1 MASIAYESKF
11 QQIIEDN
18 IDLVSEYDSIDNN
31 IPLEYCFEDI
41 VAIYNTYK
49 SINKLADFSYTVLS
63 ALKNAVLYKQNI
75 LDCMDMFISESKI
88 DDPQNSIQ
96 QYFKEVGRIY
106 EKNNNKFDIE
116 FCPENRDKL
125 IEMNLKTVISVAKRY
140 QGLGLSLQELISAGN
155 YGLITAFDKFDPSR
169 SKLKDE
175 VLENINDLPE
185 TFSYAEVTECIK
197 QFFTYG
203 DIKKKFT
210 ECFKP
215 GIIYNKSELLKWI
228 DKNIYNAKFN
238 SIATMWIRAYI
249 LIELDNY
256 SRLVKKPKTEIYK
269 DKLENGSYCKELTL
283 DIDSPISDDSD
294 TLLSDVLYVEDTTPT
309 AFEINEAY
317 KIFKDGLS
325 KLLDGV
331 KPRNRGIFLKKF
343 GIGLP
348 RPMLPKEIAEQEGL
362 SKARVSQIFQS
373 VIEQVQENS
382 VKYNIDSDKLFEALR
397 KIQ

>member
-75 LDCMDMFISESKI
+75 LDCMDMFISESKM

-215 GIIYNKSELLKWI
+215 GITYNKSELLKWI

>member
-155 YGLITAFDKFDPSR
+155 YGLK
-169 SKLKDE
+169 
-175 VLENINDLPE
+175 
-185 TFSYAEVTECIK
+185 
-197 QFFTYG
+197 
-203 DIKKKFT
+203 
-210 ECFKP
+210 
-215 GIIYNKSELLKWI
+215 
-228 DKNIYNAKFN
+228 
-238 SIATMWIRAYI
+238 AT
-249 LIELDNY
+249 
-256 SRLVKKPKTEIYK
+256 S
-269 DKLENGSYCKELTL
+269 
-283 DIDSPISDDSD
+283 
-294 TLLSDVLYVEDTTPT
+294 
-309 AFEINEAY
+309 
-317 KIFKDGLS
+317 
-325 KLLDGV
+325 
-331 KPRNRGIFLKKF
+331 
-343 GIGLP
+343 
-348 RPMLPKEIAEQEGL
+348 
-362 SKARVSQIFQS
+362 
-373 VIEQVQENS
+373 
-382 VKYNIDSDKLFEALR
+382 
-397 KIQ
+397 

>member
-75 LDCMDMFISESKI
+75 LDCMDMFITESTTE
-88 DDPQNSIQ
+88 DPQNSIQ

-175 VLENINDLPE
+175 VLENIEELPE
-185 TFSYAEVTECIK
+185 EFTYAEVTERIK

-210 ECFKP
+210 DRFKP
-215 GIIYNKSELLKWI
+215 GVTYNKQELLKWI

-283 DIDSPISDDSD
+283 DIDSPVSDDSD

>member
-11 QQIIEDN
+11 QQIIVDN

-75 LDCMDMFISESKI
+75 LDCMDMFITESTTE
-88 DDPQNSIQ
+88 DPQNSIQ

-175 VLENINDLPE
+175 VLENIEELPE
-185 TFSYAEVTECIK
+185 EFTYAEVTERIK

-210 ECFKP
+210 DRFKP
-215 GIIYNKSELLKWI
+215 GVTYNKQELLKWI

-294 TLLSDVLYVEDTTPT
+294 TLLSDVLYIEDTTPT
-309 AFEINEAY
+309 AFEINESY

>member
-18 IDLVSEYDSIDNN
+18 SELVSEYDTIDGN
-31 IPLEYCFEDI
+31 IPLEYCLDDI
-41 VAIYNTYK
+41 IAVYNTYRSLNK
-49 SINKLADFSYTVLS
+49 SADFSYTILS
-63 ALKNAVLYKQNI
+63 SLKDAVKYEQNI
-75 LDCMDMFISESKI
+75 LDVMDHLVQEASS

-96 QYFKEVGRIY
+96 QYFKEIGRIY
-106 EKNNNKFDIE
+106 DKHDNNFDIE

-125 IEMNLKTVISVAKRY
+125 IEMNLKAVISVAKRY

-155 YGLITAFDKFDPSR
+155 YGLVTAFDKFDPSR
-169 SKLKDE
+169 SKLKDQ
-175 VLENINDLPE
+175 VLESIEPLSD
-185 TFSYAEVTECIK
+185 TVTLEELSEAVK
-197 QFFTYG
+197 QYFTYG

-210 ECFKP
+210 DKFKP
-215 GIIYNKSELLKWI
+215 GVIYTKEEILKWVNR
-228 DKNIYNAKFN
+228 NIYNAKFN

-249 LIELDNY
+249 LIEIDNY
-256 SRLVKKPKTEIYK
+256 SRLVKKPKAEIYK
-269 DKLENGSYCKELTL
+269 DKLEYGAYRKEITL
-283 DIDSPISDDSD
+283 DIDSPISEESD
-294 TLLSDVLYVEDTTPT
+294 TVLGDVLYIEDTTPT
-309 AFEINEAY
+309 ELEVNEAY
-317 KIFKDGLS
+317 QIFKDGLS

-373 VIEQVQENS
+373 VIEQIQENS
-382 VKYNIDSDKLFEALR
+382 VKYDIDSDQLFAALR
-397 KIQ
+397 KLQ